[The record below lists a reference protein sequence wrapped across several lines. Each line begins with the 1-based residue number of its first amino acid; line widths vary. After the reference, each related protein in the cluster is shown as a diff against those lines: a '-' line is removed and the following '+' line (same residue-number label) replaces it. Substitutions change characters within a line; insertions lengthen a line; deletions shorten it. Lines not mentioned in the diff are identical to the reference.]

1 MPAIFS
7 DLYTLHFLSFSPRF
21 FDRQAFNLCP
31 RIPAIFLPWKLS
43 ENHFFPK
50 HVTLV
55 LFSVL
60 DSCLFSPIVEESFK
74 LFSLK
79 LLLRKKMKKINS
91 KKTTVLTTGNVAEN
105 VPQASNIFEEHS
117 LKSYMVVMIS
127 ISIGM
132 KVADNIRRIVLYS
145 HANQKHR
152 MFFAI
157 ARSFFPGLLLYML
170 YSLILQSKANS
181 ALNFCILLLGVLSCT
196 YPSSPTYFLHLS

>member
-1 MPAIFS
+1 M
-7 DLYTLHFLSFSPRF
+7 
-21 FDRQAFNLCP
+21 
-31 RIPAIFLPWKLS
+31 
-43 ENHFFPK
+43 
-50 HVTLV
+50 TLV

-79 LLLRKKMKKINS
+79 ILLRKKTKKMIS
-91 KKTTVLTTGNVAEN
+91 KKATVLPAMNVAEN
-105 VPQASNIFEEHS
+105 VPQASNIIEEHS

-157 ARSFFPGLLLYML
+157 ARSFFPGLLLDMQ
-170 YSLILQSKANS
+170 YSLILRSKTNS
-181 ALNFCILLLGVLSCT
+181 AFNFCMLLLGVLSCT
-196 YPSSPTYFLHLS
+196 YPSSPYFLHFS